1 MGLGKNMKID
11 HLIPLEKPNDTFIN
25 KDDTSSMH
33 TEFSESKNEVIFDL
47 GNSDEEKE
55 VTEIKDNT
63 VIEDIV
69 TEDLKVIFSPSKRK
83 TQKRIIISIEGS
95 LTINF
100 IGLLKDKIEKIYELF
115 DHVELNIAN
124 ISKIDITA
132 IQLFH
137 LMHAKFSIN
146 EKFTY
151 INAEFSREDRKLLN
165 TCGFADFQAYAN
177 SVNK

>member
-11 HLIPLEKPNDTFIN
+11 HLIPLDKSNDKSTI
-25 KDDTSSMH
+25 KDDTSSMNN
-33 TEFSESKNEVIFDL
+33 EFFESNSEVIIDL
-47 GNSDEEKE
+47 GNSNEKKE
-55 VTEIKDNT
+55 ITENNDNT
-63 VIEDIV
+63 VIEDII

-115 DHVELNIAN
+115 DHVELNIMN

-137 LMHAKFSIN
+137 LMHSKFSVN

-151 INAEFSREDRKLLN
+151 INAEFSRDDRKLLN
-165 TCGFADFQAYAN
+165 ASGFADFQTYAN